1 MFVVKIEIEEQ
12 CCGLDFGFTIARKQT
27 DTTQVSL
34 AQANIKLAS
43 NKEFEDGIFF
53 FFSLIFKFPI
63 GMYSQASVLAFTQWR
78 THITLHFKYFT
89 GMNLSDS

>member
-43 NKEFEDGIFF
+43 NKEFEDGHIFF
-53 FFSLIFKFPI
+53 TLIFKFPI
-63 GMYSQASVLAFTQWR
+63 GMYSQASVLAFTQRR
-78 THITLHFKYFT
+78 THAHNPTL
-89 GMNLSDS
+89 